1 MDIKKKILE
10 LLNKMNDDSKS
21 VSNEAEQEL
30 CGILNGWMKKLR
42 TIELATHNK
51 QRSYPEAIS
60 IDGDYGGNIDYLP
73 DRIFYSDEY
82 DDNKYAYV
90 FKTEWLDINEEK
102 YFNTLLKQ
110 TISHKENL
118 IHNVECSLYQHKL
131 ELADY
136 RKLKFEDL
144 NL

>member
-21 VSNEAEQEL
+21 VSYEAEQEL
-30 CGILNGWMKKLR
+30 CGILNDCMKKLR

-60 IDGDYGGNIDYLP
+60 IDSDYVGKIDYLP
-73 DRIFYSDEY
+73 WAIFYSNDH
-82 DDNKYAYV
+82 DDCDYTCV
-90 FKTEWLDINEEK
+90 FKTEWLDINEEE

-118 IHNVECSLYQHKL
+118 IHNVENSLHQHKL
-131 ELADY
+131 ELADS

>member
-1 MDIKKKILE
+1 MDKKKKILE

-21 VSNEAEQEL
+21 VSYEAEQEL
-30 CGILNGWMKKLR
+30 CGILNGCIKKLR
-42 TIELATHNK
+42 TIEIATHNV
-51 QRSYPEAIS
+51 QRSYPEVKS
-60 IDGDYGGNIDYLP
+60 IDSDYGGNIDYLP
-73 DRIFYSDEY
+73 CTIFYSDEC
-82 DDNKYAYV
+82 DDNEYAYV
-90 FKTEWLDINEEK
+90 FKTEWLDINEEE

-118 IHNVECSLYQHKL
+118 IHNVENSLYQHNL